1 MNGDLAICLP
11 AGDGLFN
18 YRVAGIALQG
28 GKILLHKSETD
39 RFWSLPGG
47 RVDMFEF
54 SAEAL
59 AREIMEELN
68 SEVKVGNL
76 VAIAENFFI
85 YQSRQYHEIG
95 FYYLM
100 DIVGFSDFSDK
111 TVVEDIG
118 TLLFR
123 WHDLETFQEEM
134 IYPQIPLRELI
145 SGNNQFRHFRFGLE
159 ILEEKI

>member
-1 MNGDLAICLP
+1 MNGNLAICLP
-11 AGDGLFN
+11 VGDGLFN
-18 YRVAGIALQG
+18 YRVAGIAVRD

-59 AREIMEELN
+59 AREMMEELN
-68 SEVKVGNL
+68 CEVKVGNL
-76 VAIAENFFI
+76 IAIVENFFQ
-85 YQSRQYHEIG
+85 YLNRQYHEIG
-95 FYYLM
+95 FYYSM

-111 TVVEDIG
+111 TVVESND

-123 WHDLETFQEEM
+123 WHDLETFPDET
-134 IYPQIPLRELI
+134 IYPKIPLRELS
-145 SGNNQFRHFRFGLE
+145 SGNCGFRHFRFGLE
-159 ILEEKI
+159 VLEEKI